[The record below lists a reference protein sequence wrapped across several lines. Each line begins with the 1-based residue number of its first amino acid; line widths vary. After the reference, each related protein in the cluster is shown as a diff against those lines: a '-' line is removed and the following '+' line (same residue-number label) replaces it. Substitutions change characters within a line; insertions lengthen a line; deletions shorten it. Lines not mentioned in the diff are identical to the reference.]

1 MMVMGFLDSSA
12 GNESAYNAG
21 DPGLIPGLGR
31 CSGEGIRLPTPV
43 FWGLACGSAGE
54 ESVCIAEDLGSIP
67 GFGRSPGEGN
77 GNSLQ
82 HSCLENPMDRGAWQ
96 ATVRGVTQSRTWLRD
111 QHYYTETLLL
121 VF

>member
-1 MMVMGFLDSSA
+1 MVCIGHGVAEPDILSDFYLDLPCSSE
-12 GNESAYNAG
+12 GKESAFNAG
-21 DPGLIPGLGR
+21 
-31 CSGEGIRLPTPV
+31 
-43 FWGLACGSAGE
+43 
-54 ESVCIAEDLGSIP
+54 DLGSIP